1 MYDKGLFAKLSSSP
15 ILAQAHLGWAE
26 IRCIISKYSSALIC
40 NLFFLTIFRDVKKSY
55 TAQQTVSTHFDCI
68 PLIVQLYVNCMLI
81 FATVHLF
88 VNQFGLLYV
97 MFQPL
102 EYIWKTADSL

>member
-15 ILAQAHLGWAE
+15 ILAQAHLDWAE

-55 TAQQTVSTHFDCI
+55 TAQQTARYWIGESMASSARKVI
-68 PLIVQLYVNCMLI
+68 R
-81 FATVHLF
+81 
-88 VNQFGLLYV
+88 
-97 MFQPL
+97 
-102 EYIWKTADSL
+102 